1 MRVTY
6 SGVIAASPDDAWARI
21 RDIDMIIGLLP
32 GASLKRDG
40 DRVVGSLKLR
50 PSSQVTYRITCG
62 ASEDAEAEKAAT
74 IALTGAEARGD
85 GTLAA
90 TLTVA
95 VTQEDGGSGLAAT
108 ADIEATGRAADADEH
123 GWTRVL
129 TGLGNAVVASFE
141 RIPAGTPPPPPLATE
156 PEPEPAPEP
165 EAVLEPEP
173 EPEPEPDVVADLEP
187 EPEPAPEPVA
197 DIEVEAELEAEPEP
211 ELEPDPSPAP
221 ALAAVDAPA
230 PQPTTPIYPSSAVT
244 DAPAQSKAP
253 MVIGAIVVLLVLRW
267 ILKRRK

>member
-50 PSSQVTYRITCG
+50 PSAQVTYRITCG

-85 GTLAA
+85 GTIAA

-95 VTQEDGGSGLAAT
+95 VTSEDGGSGLAAT
-108 ADIEATGRAADADEH
+108 ADIEATGRAADADEY
-123 GWTRVL
+123 GWSRVL

-141 RIPAGTPPPPPLATE
+141 RIPTGTQPAVAQPE
-156 PEPEPAPEP
+156 PEPEPEPIEAVEPEP
-165 EAVLEPEP
+165 EPVEAVEPEPEPVEAVEPEPEPVEAVEP
-173 EPEPEPDVVADLEP
+173 EPEPEPDVEP
-187 EPEPAPEPVA
+187 EPEPTPSLAVV
-197 DIEVEAELEAEPEP
+197 DELT
-211 ELEPDPSPAP
+211 PSR
-221 ALAAVDAPA
+221 A
-230 PQPTTPIYPSSAVT
+230 PQPQPPTPTPAI
-244 DAPAQSKAP
+244 APAAPAESKVP
-253 MVIGAIVVLLVLRW
+253 MVIGAIVVLIVLRW